1 MPEYIHTIPVLDA
14 LRDPGHCAFCAMHT
28 RIETHAI
35 QFIMGPAYMEDD
47 VRMETNKIGF
57 CPTHMSAMYAEQNR
71 LGLALMLH
79 THIQQINKDMSS
91 IMKNRLPSP
100 LFGKDTAGPLAK
112 IQSHLEK
119 TLDTCYV
126 CRSVERNFTLYM
138 GTFLHL
144 WQRGGEEA
152 QLIKSQ
158 KGYCLPHFAR
168 LLSAAN
174 DKFGKGK
181 RERFLE
187 EIVTPQLKHMRTL
200 EEDVEWFTQKF
211 DHRNSSEPWKNSKDA
226 LPRALAMFGSKTPTA

>member
-1 MPEYIHTIPVLDA
+1 MPEYIHTTPVIDA
-14 LRDPGHCAFCAMHT
+14 LSVPGHWALNNIQT
-28 RIETHAI
+28 KKETHAI

-79 THIQQINKDMSS
+79 THTQQLNKDISA
-91 IMKNRLPSP
+91 IVKNRLPSP
-100 LFGKDTAGPLAK
+100 MFGKDATGPLAK
-112 IQSHLEK
+112 IQAHLDNILK
-119 TLDTCYV
+119 TCYV

-168 LLSAAN
+168 LLAAAN
-174 DKFGKGK
+174 EKFGKGK

-187 EIVTPQLKHMRTL
+187 EIVEPQLKYMRTL

-211 DHRNSSEPWKNSKDA
+211 DHRNANEPWKNSKDA
-226 LPRALAMFGSKTPTA
+226 LPRALAMFGATT